1 MTATYR
7 AAQIFPWIGI
17 PWTLLV
23 ALTVAIIV
31 DPRVPAWD
39 RAATYSVVKGMD
51 WILILVPFAGFAGTI
66 FAARAIKK
74 GNDRPSWAICTV
86 AANAL
91 VAVAYIPI
99 WGMLLAPLASPQSDF
114 PMGLEH
120 GMPRL
125 PIFRPEYAEYLLY
138 SRFTA
143 DEMNRLSQDPDRRA
157 RLVWR
162 SLEDQAI
169 AYVAA
174 DIASDGPLVV
184 SVNPID
190 DYTWGAAALS
200 ERTQRCYLEVHVR
213 EKESPRYG
221 HTRWG
226 RLAEGLPCKGSEA
239 TRANTRSPGRD
250 D

>member
-1 MTATYR
+1 VTFTYR
-7 AAQIFPWIGI
+7 AAQIFPWIGV

-23 ALTVAIIV
+23 ALAVAIIV

-39 RAATYSVVKGMD
+39 RAATYSVVNGMG
-51 WILILVPFAGFAGTI
+51 WTLILVPLAGFAGTI
-66 FAARAIKK
+66 FAARVIRR
-74 GNDRPSWAICTV
+74 GNARPSWAICTV

-99 WGMLLAPLASPQSDF
+99 WGMLLVPLASPQSDF

-125 PIFRPEYAEYLLY
+125 PVDRPEYSEYLLY

-143 DEMNRLSQDPDRRA
+143 DEMNRVGQDPDRRA
-157 RLVWR
+157 HLIWR
-162 SLEDQAI
+162 SLEDQTI
-169 AYVAA
+169 TYVPA
-174 DIASDGPLVV
+174 DVASDGPLVV

-213 EKESPRYG
+213 EMENPKYG

-239 TRANTRSPGRD
+239 TRANTRSPGRGD
-250 D
+250 